1 MNSQGGN
8 HYNYHY
14 SNNQGGAIRPQ
25 KSKDMKTTEVNDS
38 IIGKRCKSIFT
49 GLMVTGTIEAI
60 NITKYTAEVKV
71 RFDEPHRWGDDTFE
85 YDWSHARLHDEF
97 GSLHHLEIIDDQYQ
111 TIKVT
116 FSETI
121 KKINRMFTG
130 DYKTWEVVNL
140 KEWVDNYESSRF
152 TQIDER
158 TAIIT
163 SEYNMEHIKDWLFKN
178 VPITAIET
186 II

>member
-1 MNSQGGN
+1 MNSQDGN

-14 SNNQGGAIRPQ
+14 SNNQSGAIRP
-25 KSKDMKTTEVNDS
+25 KTLKDMKTTEVNES

-49 GLMVTGTIEAI
+49 GLMVTGTIETI
-60 NITKYTAEVKV
+60 NITRYTAEVKI

-85 YDWSHARLHDEF
+85 CDWSHARLHDEF

-111 TIKVT
+111 TIKIT
-116 FSETI
+116 FSENI
-121 KKINRMFTG
+121 RKINRMFT
-130 DYKTWEVVNL
+130 DKYQTWGVVNL
-140 KEWVDNYESSRF
+140 KEWIDNYESSRF
-152 TQIDER
+152 TKIEER

-163 SEYNMEHIKDWLFKN
+163 SEYNIEHIKDWLSKN
-178 VPITAIET
+178 VPITSIET

>member
-1 MNSQGGN
+1 
-8 HYNYHY
+8 
-14 SNNQGGAIRPQ
+14 
-25 KSKDMKTTEVNDS
+25 MKTTEVNES

-49 GLMVTGTIEAI
+49 GLMVTGTIETI

-85 YDWSHARLHDEF
+85 CDWSHARLHDEF

-111 TIKVT
+111 TIKIT
-116 FSETI
+116 FSENI
-121 KKINRMFTG
+121 RKINRMFT
-130 DYKTWEVVNL
+130 DKYQTWGVVNL
-140 KEWVDNYESSRF
+140 KEWIDNYESSRF
-152 TQIDER
+152 TKIEER

-163 SEYNMEHIKDWLFKN
+163 SEYNIEHIKDWLSKN